1 MPVTA
6 APGDAIQT
14 DVAPTAPPVVPLLG
28 LRIHRVRSDEALA
41 WALHLAA
48 GATPS
53 LVMTPNTDHV
63 LRAHRDPA
71 FRALYDAAD
80 FVIADGQPVVWAS
93 RILGQPLPE
102 RVAGSDLMPALCVA
116 AARRGLTYYFV
127 GGNPGDAQA
136 AAAVLAAR
144 AGRDGCV
151 GVDCPPLGFE
161 KDSAYV
167 DALLARIAA
176 ARPAIVC
183 LGLGSPKQ
191 ERLMVEWRQ
200 RIPRGVILGVGITFS
215 FVAGTVRRAP
225 RWLQRLGLE
234 WFWRLS
240 REPRRLW
247 RRYLDNLVAFPWLVL
262 RHRLRHQPIAN
273 GSPARGPGPR

>member
-1 MPVTA
+1 MPAAA
-6 APGDAIQT
+6 APAAEAI
-14 DVAPTAPPVVPLLG
+14 AAAPPVVSLLG
-28 LRIHRVRSDEALA
+28 LRIHRVANDEALA
-41 WALHLAA
+41 WTLHLAA
-48 GATPS
+48 RDTTS

-63 LRAHRDPA
+63 LRAHRDPT
-71 FRALYDAAD
+71 FRALYEHAD

-93 RILGQPLPE
+93 RVLGRALPE

-116 AARRGLTYYFV
+116 AARAGLTYYFV
-127 GGNPGDAQA
+127 GGNAGDAQA
-136 AAAVLAAR
+136 AARILAAR

-161 KDSAYV
+161 KDPAYV

-176 ARPAIVC
+176 ARPNILC

-191 ERLMVEWRQ
+191 ERLMVAWRP
-200 RIPRGVILGVGITFS
+200 RLPRGVLLGVGITFS

-225 RWLQRLGLE
+225 RWLQRLGME
-234 WFWRLS
+234 WLWRLT

-262 RHRLRHQPIAN
+262 RHRLRP
-273 GSPARGPGPR
+273 PAATDRDPR